1 MVIAANDGKINV
13 KLSEFSDSKAQGNAV
28 FWNPFEALKTVSN
41 KGNGITLSAATILEH
56 EMDHAVRNI
65 KKPDQVRVDNQE
77 GSDPQYDTK
86 EESSRA
92 ITGSEMKTGNLN
104 GEIPKGEYKNDHGKG
119 GDYQFIKVSSPI
131 LTNPLIP
138 FKIYDPKH
146 EKN

>member
-41 KGNGITLSAATILEH
+41 KGNEITLSAATILEH

-86 EESSRA
+86 EESRA

-104 GEIPKGEYKNDHGKG
+104 GEIPKGEYRNDHGKG
-119 GDYQFIKVSSPI
+119 GNYQFIKVSSPI